1 MSDDATWAA
10 IVDLFRIV
18 DEVTPTPEWIA
29 VLQAIAEQIPLK
41 ASFNSTFVIERLQ
54 SLLPHRASL
63 VAKISI
69 ALASKWSG
77 ELGDMR
83 TGTAAVAPELV
94 DIAITLH
101 RLGPQTRQAGLE
113 LFEKLLTINAYTA
126 RETLDQIDNRFRENA
141 PTARPRLPRR
151 TRRPSRRVRRAA
163 RA

>member
-1 MSDDATWAA
+1 LLDW
-10 IVDLFRIV
+10 
-18 DEVTPTPEWIA
+18 P
-29 VLQAIAEQIPLK
+29 
-41 ASFNSTFVIERLQ
+41 Q
-54 SLLPHRASL
+54 SLPDGTTIHR
-63 VAKISI
+63 
-69 ALASKWSG
+69 
-77 ELGDMR
+77 
-83 TGTAAVAPELV
+83 PELQKLLSLI
-94 DIAITLH
+94 DDSEFSITALLGAAGSGKTALLAAFAHSLRTREIPFLAIIAITLH